1 MSICLYV
8 LAMPQKI
15 RQGSSIKFTKT
26 VVDWK
31 HLSSTWVTASAYGLE
46 CIYSFTAYFC
56 NLTKCWKMVFL
67 SFTQCPKF
75 QETLILY
82 KMFFSKGLSTIIR
95 SLEIDCKTSSFSLTI
110 SHINEYQK
118 QSSGGVFFAKMMFL
132 RISQNLQESTC
143 ARVSFLITKL
153 ESEVFNF
160 I

>member
-1 MSICLYV
+1 ME
-8 LAMPQKI
+8 
-15 RQGSSIKFTKT
+15 FTKT
-26 VVDWK
+26 LVDWNPR
-31 HLSSTWVTASAYGLE
+31 VTASAYGLE
-46 CIYSFTAYFC
+46 CIYSVTAYFC
-56 NLTKCWKMVFL
+56 NLTKCWKIVFL